1 MNLKLANLIVVQ
13 FGIFIGVMSWLAYS
27 RVPSAKPPAATE
39 MQEITAPIATGAP
52 AFEARNQRPS
62 NVDYN
67 AEREQARLMAERSA
81 SLQSYY
87 RAIAPEPYVSSI
99 PADSPSYAEAEQE
112 PAVVPSDYGSPQSI
126 VYVQPVQTVVFSNRR
141 PFANRCRSTPH
152 RGAPPTISHQCPD
165 RRNSHP
171 SDPRIVS
178 APNVSPPSPN
188 VSTPSPR
195 AEGFKPR
202 EPVRQT
208 PVTGSQQKRV
218 AFPGSPGAAR
228 RSLSVP

>member
-1 MNLKLANLIVVQ
+1 MNLKLANLIIVQ
-13 FGIFIGVMSWLAYS
+13 FGIFVGVMAWLVYS
-27 RVPSAKPPAATE
+27 RVPSAKPPVTAE
-39 MQEITAPIATGAP
+39 MQEITTPIATGAP
-52 AFEARNQRPS
+52 ASEARNQRPS

-67 AEREQARLMAERSA
+67 AEREQARLIAERSA

-87 RAIAPEPYVSSI
+87 RSIAPEPYVSSI

-126 VYVQPVQTVVFSNRR
+126 VYVQPVETVVFSDHRR
-141 PFANRCRSTPH
+141 FANRCRSAHHP
-152 RGAPPTISHQCPD
+152 GAVNPTLTRQCQD
-165 RRNSHP
+165 RRNPHP

-178 APNVSPPSPN
+178 APNVHPPSPP
-188 VSTPSPR
+188 V
-195 AEGFKPR
+195 EEFKPR

-208 PVTGSQQKRV
+208 GVNASQQKRV
-218 AFPGSPGAAR
+218 VSPGSPGSAR